1 MKKILVLILTFFIST
16 AVNAK
21 DLSEFFNDLIPGEG
35 LTEASVEIRDHEKP
49 DFNILAV
56 RDIDLQESSNL
67 FTQFGI
73 HNSEVMNDER
83 LIGNLGIGYRSL
95 NDGKTMMYGVNAFYD
110 RDLTEGHQRASIG
123 FELRGKVVDFNFN
136 QYVKLTNQRII
147 SGTKEQVLSGRE
159 YNLTT
164 QVPFTPWANFNLQ
177 GYNHD
182 NELAANNQKGR
193 IYSLEMALTPSIQ
206 FDISEDHS
214 SVSGV
219 EDVQTAK
226 LTYVYP
232 PRENKTSLQDGVSSS
247 QMFVAGN
254 VEDKLKEKV
263 RRNNN
268 LVVEI
273 QGAVIFT
280 KK

>member
-1 MKKILVLILTFFIST
+1 MKILTIILSLFIT
-16 AVNAK
+16 TVANAL
-21 DLSEFFNDLIPGEG
+21 DVSEFFSNLLPGDG

-56 RDIDLQESSNL
+56 RDIKLQENSNL

-73 HNSEVMNDER
+73 HNSEVINDER
-83 LIGNLGIGYRSL
+83 LIGNLGVGYRSL
-95 NDGKTMMYGVNAFYD
+95 NNDKTMMYGINAFYD
-110 RDLTEGHQRASIG
+110 RDLTEGHQRGSIG
-123 FELRGKVVDFNFN
+123 LELKGSVLDFNFN

-147 SGTKEQVLSGRE
+147 NGTNEQVLSGTE

-164 QVPFTPWANFNLQ
+164 QVPYTPWANFNLQ

-219 EDVQTAK
+219 KDVQTAK

-247 QMFVAGN
+247 QMFIAGN

-268 LVVEI
+268 LAVEI